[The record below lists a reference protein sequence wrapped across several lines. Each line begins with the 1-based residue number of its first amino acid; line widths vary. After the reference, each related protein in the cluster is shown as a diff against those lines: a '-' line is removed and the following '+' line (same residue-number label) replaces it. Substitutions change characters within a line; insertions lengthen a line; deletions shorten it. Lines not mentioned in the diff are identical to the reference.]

1 MNVLFSARRT
11 LNRGHPGKEYVGKMV
26 LHADSKSLW
35 SWGSI
40 RGGGF
45 GVWDLGRGRACEGE
59 GELKRERERV
69 HVRGRG
75 SVSCEGER
83 ERVRSLF

>member
-1 MNVLFSARRT
+1 MGN
-11 LNRGHPGKEYVGKMV
+11 MV

-45 GVWDLGRGRACEGE
+45 GVWDLRRGRACEGE
-59 GELKRERERV
+59 GELKRERV

-83 ERVRSLF
+83 EMVRSLFNDCVA

>member
-1 MNVLFSARRT
+1 M
-11 LNRGHPGKEYVGKMV
+11 GKMV

-45 GVWDLGRGRACEGE
+45 GVWDLGRGRACERE

-69 HVRGRG
+69 HVRVRG

-83 ERVRSLF
+83 ERVRSLFNDCVA

>member
-1 MNVLFSARRT
+1 MSFSPHEELETEGTREGIRGEDGPPCGFEVSLVL
-11 LNRGHPGKEYVGKMV
+11 
-26 LHADSKSLW
+26 
-35 SWGSI
+35 GSI